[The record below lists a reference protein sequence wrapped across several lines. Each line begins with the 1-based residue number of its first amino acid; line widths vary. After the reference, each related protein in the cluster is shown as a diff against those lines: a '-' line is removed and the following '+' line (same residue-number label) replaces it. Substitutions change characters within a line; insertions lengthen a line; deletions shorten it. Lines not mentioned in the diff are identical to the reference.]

1 VLTKGIRHEMR
12 QNQPHCKQIA
22 RFRRL
27 DTGRTGTY
35 HTWLLEPREEGTTYV
50 VMEET
55 GTGVNPRKLADSNPG
70 HMHRGHEVWN
80 ISLKFLCES
89 TQD

>member
-1 VLTKGIRHEMR
+1 VHWRKRPR
-12 QNQPHCKQIA
+12 PCPADN
-22 RFRRL
+22 RR
-27 DTGRTGTY
+27 DA
-35 HTWLLEPREEGTTYV
+35 

-55 GTGVNPRKLADSNPG
+55 GSGLNPKKLARSNPG
-70 HMHRGHEVWN
+70 HMHRGHDLWN